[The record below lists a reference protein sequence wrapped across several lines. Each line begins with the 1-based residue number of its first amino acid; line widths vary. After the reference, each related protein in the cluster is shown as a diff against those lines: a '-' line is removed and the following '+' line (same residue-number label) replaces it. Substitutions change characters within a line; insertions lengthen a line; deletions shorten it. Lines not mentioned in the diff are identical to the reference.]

1 MAAEE
6 AWREEQRAVWR
17 EEAELREE
25 QREVWAEERT
35 RERSGRRGARRTPPA
50 SANNRQHSL

>member
-17 EEAELREE
+17 EEAEWREE
-25 QREVWAEERT
+25 QREVWAEERAE
-35 RERSGRRGARRTPPA
+35 REEWKAWPEAHTTGFG
-50 SANNRQHSL
+50 Q